1 MVNLYILVGVSVLL
15 NIVLCWYVYRLLRKF
30 YFISENITDLYFTT
44 RAFRIFVHSLW
55 SMDTYYGEP
64 MIQELIHRLR
74 DVSEEIEKF
83 RDVFQYTLDQELEDE
98 LNDVEEA
105 AQEEARK

>member
-1 MVNLYILVGVSVLL
+1 MNLYLFLGGSVIL
-15 NIVLCWYVYRLLRKF
+15 NILLIWYLIRLLRKF
-30 YFISENITDLYFTT
+30 YFISENIADLYFTT

-64 MIQELIHRLR
+64 MIQELIHRIK
-74 DVSEEIEKF
+74 DVSDEIEVF
-83 RDVFQYTLDQELEDE
+83 RDVFQYALDQELEEE